1 MNDQHLRELLQRI
14 ALLERK
20 VSDLYHH
27 VNAAEPSFDQ
37 QASLEPDEETIRL
50 LQEGKE
56 IQAIKRHRELT
67 GLGLAEAKE
76 EVERMRGLYPR
87 IG

>member
-1 MNDQHLRELLQRI
+1 MQDSELLEALKRI

-20 VSDLYHH
+20 VSDLY
-27 VNAAEPSFDQ
+27 ARLGQAEPAFDQ
-37 QASLEPDEETIRL
+37 QAAFEPDEETIRL

-76 EVERMRGLYPR
+76 EIERLRGIYRP
-87 IG
+87 I